1 MNRNADNYL
10 IEKRRGFREHQHS
23 FVYASDDQDDSGE

>member
-1 MNRNADNYL
+1 MNHNADNYL
-10 IEKRRGFREHQHS
+10 IGKIRGFRGHQHS